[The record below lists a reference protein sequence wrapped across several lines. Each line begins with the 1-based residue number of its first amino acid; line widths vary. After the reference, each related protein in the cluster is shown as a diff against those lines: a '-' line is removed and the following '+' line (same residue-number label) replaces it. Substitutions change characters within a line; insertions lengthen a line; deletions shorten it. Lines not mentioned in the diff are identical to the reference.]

1 MNKKI
6 GDVIRILL
14 GCYLIFLG
22 VCLWIQVSKA
32 GPTDEQLMTLFA
44 VILIAVGIVS
54 FLVSVLSLTDG
65 LKGKGYFRKKKRK
78 SVSDDTVEIRL
89 DEQWSQFSA
98 DKTSHKIEKSPAAES
113 GGKTEEMP
121 VPEETDKTEE
131 MLKIENTEDI
141 DKTEEIESDYEE
153 K

>member
-54 FLVSVLSLTDG
+54 FLVSVLALTDG

-78 SVSDDTVEIRL
+78 SYRTILLKFVWTNSGVSFPQIRHRTK
-89 DEQWSQFSA
+89 QRKVRRQNPA
-98 DKTSHKIEKSPAAES
+98 EKQ
-113 GGKTEEMP
+113 KRCRC
-121 VPEETDKTEE
+121 
-131 MLKIENTEDI
+131 LKRQI
-141 DKTEEIESDYEE
+141 KQ
-153 K
+153 KKCRR